1 MTSTSKARQSPLMHF
16 KLLRKLLHSSRSFRR
31 YPQALC
37 QEVFQKVERQFMLG
51 LRAKDPDA
59 RRKFFS
65 MYHESLNKTL
75 FTRLHYI
82 IQIQDWETLSDVFWL
97 KQGLDLLLAILVED
111 KSITV
116 APNSTRVL
124 PLVAPD
130 SISDS
135 SLMQHH
141 IADVPE
147 GSEEAPLTLDG
158 LVLKNVQFQNEMSRL
173 QKNKEFK
180 KFKKQGCEDY
190 ELLGEIFN
198 TTTATGKLQ
207 QLSTEDPLSP
217 NEDRRLE
224 EEFLYGSIHVDLDG
238 NSSEGERS
246 GKGKKHKI
254 DSISGERR
262 SSKVNKMNKIKVFL
276 DKWRSTLSAKEEAAK
291 VKSERYKLSIPDPYS
306 IGICME
312 LLEKMELEAEK
323 DELFDEG
330 ERENEQEFDDT
341 EASSSSSH
349 EEHIT
354 FDMSQTAEMAQ
365 VRKEIATSSWIN
377 YR

>member
-1 MTSTSKARQSPLMHF
+1 MFATSWRPIRPQKKIILQGQRADPDSFVPSSRQGDVVGAVISNLKSVLKLISEMVLLVPECKRFVGLKMTSTSKARQSPLMHF

-173 QKNKEFK
+173 QI
-180 KFKKQGCEDY
+180 
-190 ELLGEIFN
+190 LLGLVKYCSWS
-198 TTTATGKLQ
+198 KLNMSAFALDNR
-207 QLSTEDPLSP
+207 LSYLS
-217 NEDRRLE
+217 
-224 EEFLYGSIHVDLDG
+224 
-238 NSSEGERS
+238 
-246 GKGKKHKI
+246 
-254 DSISGERR
+254 
-262 SSKVNKMNKIKVFL
+262 
-276 DKWRSTLSAKEEAAK
+276 
-291 VKSERYKLSIPDPYS
+291 
-306 IGICME
+306 
-312 LLEKMELEAEK
+312 
-323 DELFDEG
+323 
-330 ERENEQEFDDT
+330 
-341 EASSSSSH
+341 
-349 EEHIT
+349 
-354 FDMSQTAEMAQ
+354 
-365 VRKEIATSSWIN
+365 
-377 YR
+377 